1 MLVKEKTAKPSAIS
15 EALVKIKAK
24 IINTTQKALRG
35 PNPSPQNPMPC
46 HISCQSFPHPPRF
59 SHVRLQFEGCAL
71 VFLTFLKSLHV
82 LFHLLKYSFPTTVWP
97 TYTHSSALWE
107 KQNPA
112 KWEQAKAMYPELGTA
127 RESAPPAW
135 VWAEPHRQAEEEDCF
150 IAEKGKVSCGPWS
163 GIVGRG
169 KL

>member
-1 MLVKEKTAKPSAIS
+1 MQGQLVGIQDRGKASGEVGTARAQQADSSWRPVRAEMLVKEKTAKPSAIS

-112 KWEQAKAMYPELGTA
+112 K
-127 RESAPPAW
+127 
-135 VWAEPHRQAEEEDCF
+135 
-150 IAEKGKVSCGPWS
+150 
-163 GIVGRG
+163 
-169 KL
+169 